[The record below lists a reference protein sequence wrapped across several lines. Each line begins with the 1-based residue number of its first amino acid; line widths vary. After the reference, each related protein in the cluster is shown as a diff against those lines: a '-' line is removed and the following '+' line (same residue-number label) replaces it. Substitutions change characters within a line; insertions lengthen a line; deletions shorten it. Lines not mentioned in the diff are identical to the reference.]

1 MVHLENYTKMKFT
14 QYLTEAKK
22 EGANLHLEHIED
34 QVLNFGVQG
43 ARDAINFLQSLRD
56 MLAGHA
62 QSKVNVTT
70 KWDGAP
76 AIFCGTNP
84 DNGKFFV
91 GTKGVFNANAKLN
104 YTDEDIDKNHAG
116 EGLNAK
122 LKVALRYLP
131 KLGIKSVLQGDMMFA
146 KGDISE
152 KNIDGE
158 DYITFQPN
166 TLVYAVP
173 ADSKLAKTMQA
184 AQLGVVFHTSYTG
197 KTFADM
203 KASFNI
209 DIKNLTTTKDV
220 WFRDAY
226 FTDASGTAT
235 FTEEETKQ
243 ITSILSNVGSI
254 FKKTNSMSIGRISGS
269 DTVREYIKTFNNT
282 KVREGQKITNTAAH
296 TRELLKW
303 VEEKLNKEIISA
315 KMEKTK
321 RDRTMIK
328 NEIMRTLR
336 GSAADLKNIF
346 DMQNGMVDAKN
357 MIIKKLQQ
365 IKQVAS
371 TFVQTEDG
379 FRVTNPEGFVAVD
392 RLKGNAVKLVDRLE
406 FSHLNFTAAK
416 AWSK

>member
-1 MVHLENYTKMKFT
+1 MNYTQF
-14 QYLTEAKK
+14 LTEAKK

-34 QVLNFGVQG
+34 EILNRGVAG
-43 ARDAINFLQSLRD
+43 ARDAINFLQALRD
-56 MLAGHA
+56 MLAGHS
-62 QSKVNVTT
+62 QTKVNVTT
-70 KWDGAP
+70 KWDGSP
-76 AIFCGTNP
+76 AIFCGVNP

-104 YTDEDIDKNHAG
+104 YTDDDIDTNHPG
-116 EGLNAK
+116 EGLNVK

-131 KLGIKSVLQGDMMFA
+131 KLGIKGVLQGDMMFA
-146 KGDISE
+146 KGDLSN
-152 KNIDGE
+152 KTFDGE

-209 DIKNLTTTKDV
+209 DIKNLTPTKDV

-226 FTDASGTAT
+226 FTDASGTAS
-235 FTEEETKQ
+235 FTEEETKT
-243 ITSILSNVGSI
+243 ITSILSTVGST
-254 FKKTNSMSIGRISGS
+254 FKQTNAMSINRISSS

-282 KVREGQKITNTAAH
+282 KVREGQKITNTTAH
-296 TRELLKW
+296 VRELIKW
-303 VEEKLNKEIISA
+303 VEEKLNKDIVSA

-321 RDRTMIK
+321 RDKTMIK
-328 NEIMRTLR
+328 NEIMRTIR
-336 GSAADLKNIF
+336 GSSSDLIKMF

-365 IKQVAS
+365 LRQVTS

-379 FRVTNPEGFVAVD
+379 FKVTNPEGFVAVD

-406 FSHLNFTAAK
+406 FSHLNFTAQK
-416 AWSK
+416 NWSK

>member
-1 MVHLENYTKMKFT
+1 MNFT
-14 QYLTEAKK
+14 QFLTESKK

-34 QVLNFGVQG
+34 EILNRGIAG
-43 ARDAINFLQSLRD
+43 ARDAINFLQALRD
-56 MLAGHA
+56 MLAGHS
-62 QSKVNVTT
+62 QTKVNVTT
-70 KWDGAP
+70 KWDGSP
-76 AIFCGTNP
+76 AIFCGINP

-104 YTDEDIDKNHAG
+104 YTDDDIDTNHPG
-116 EGLNAK
+116 EGLNVK

-131 KLGIKSVLQGDMMFA
+131 KLGIKGVLQGDMMFA
-146 KGDISE
+146 KGDLSN
-152 KNIDGE
+152 KTLDGE

-209 DIKNLTTTKDV
+209 DIKNLTPTKDV

-226 FTDASGTAT
+226 FTDASGTAS
-235 FTEEETKQ
+235 FTEEETKT
-243 ITSILSNVGSI
+243 ITSILSTVGST
-254 FKKTNSMSIGRISGS
+254 FKQTNAMSINRISSS

-282 KVREGQKITNTAAH
+282 KVREGQKITNTTAH
-296 TRELLKW
+296 VRELIKW
-303 VEEKLNKEIISA
+303 VEEKLNKDIVSA

-321 RDRTMIK
+321 RDKTMIK
-328 NEIMRTLR
+328 NEIMRTIR
-336 GSAADLKNIF
+336 GSSSDLIKIF

-365 IKQVAS
+365 LRQVTS

-379 FRVTNPEGFVAVD
+379 FKVTNPEGFVAVD

-406 FSHLNFTAAK
+406 FSHLNFTAQK
-416 AWSK
+416 NWSK

>member
-1 MVHLENYTKMKFT
+1 MKFS
-14 QYLTEAKK
+14 QFLIEAKK
-22 EGANLHLEHIED
+22 EGANLHLEHLED
-34 QVLNFGVQG
+34 EILNRGVQG
-43 ARDAINFLQSLRD
+43 GRDAINFLQALRD
-56 MLAGHA
+56 MLAGHSS
-62 QSKVNVTT
+62 SKVNITT

-76 AIFCGTNP
+76 AIFCGINP

-104 YTDEDIDKNHAG
+104 YTDEDIDKNHSG

-131 KLGIKSVLQGDMMFA
+131 KLGIKGVLQGDMMFA
-146 KGDISE
+146 KGDISD

-197 KTFADM
+197 KKFSDM

-365 IKQVAS
+365 MKQVAS